1 MREKIEGLEH
11 HAHFAADRIKR
22 AHIIGQFNPF
32 YRDTTFLVHFQAV
45 DAADHGGFART
56 RWPAHH
62 HAFAGGDGKVDIA
75 QHMQR
80 AEPFID
86 AGQFNGGGRIRFGG
100 GSEIGKISGSAHD
113 IFPGIQRRRWRFN
126 SASNP
131 RLYLDMA

>member
-1 MREKIEGLEH
+1 MREKIEGLKH
-11 HAHFAADRIKR
+11 HANFAPDRIQG

-56 RWPAHH
+56 RWAAHH
-62 HAFAGGDGKVDIA
+62 NAFAGGNSKVDIA

-100 GSEIGKISGSAHD
+100 GSDIGEISGSAHD